1 MKSRWWFKRT
11 CLLIGLL
18 GLLNA
23 CHPTSFTVGRG
34 APDQHQVVK
43 QQNKF
48 LFLGLVHTG
57 IAPDTKVMSNHAT
70 DYTITVKLTFT
81 DVLLNVVTL
90 GIYSPLT
97 VEVEY

>member
-1 MKSRWWFKRT
+1 MKSQGWFKKG
-11 CLLIGLL
+11 CLLICLVGVLS
-18 GLLNA
+18 A

-34 APDQHQVVK
+34 APDQHQVAK
-43 QQNKF
+43 QRNKF

-57 IAPDTKVMSNHAT
+57 IAPDTKLMSNQAT

-90 GIYSPLT
+90 GVDSPLT